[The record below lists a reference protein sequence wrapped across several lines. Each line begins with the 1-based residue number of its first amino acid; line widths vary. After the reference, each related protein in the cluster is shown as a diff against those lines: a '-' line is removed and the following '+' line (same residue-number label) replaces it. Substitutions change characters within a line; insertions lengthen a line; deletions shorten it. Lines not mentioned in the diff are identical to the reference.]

1 MSVTKQTKYEI
12 IIGLKDKNTYKQM
25 LSTEKFVKIV
35 KSVCKR
41 KYIGYSM
48 HVMEGGYIHRNG
60 TYINE
65 KSLNITFYYITKKQ
79 VLEIASIL
87 KKLFNQ
93 ESVIVIT
100 TGIESYLIA

>member
-1 MSVTKQTKYEI
+1 MNITKETKYEI

-25 LSTEKFVKIV
+25 LPTEKFIDIV
-35 KSVCKR
+35 KKVCKK

-48 HVMEGGYIHRNG
+48 HLMEGGYIHQNG

-65 KSLNITFYYITKKQ
+65 QSLNITFYYITKKQ

-87 KKLFNQ
+87 KEIFNQ
-93 ESVIVIT
+93 ESVMVIT
-100 TGIESYLIA
+100 SNINSYFIF